1 MRLRHLATAVTAL
14 SLPALVLLAPPASAD
29 GSSSTGHEVASGLN
43 NPRHLSFSPN
53 GDLYIAESGTG
64 GSGPCITGGE
74 GDACFGLTGSV
85 TRVSHGTQR
94 RVLRGLPSVA
104 GEGGASAAGPADIQ
118 VFDAKHYVLTL
129 GLGAAPSARS
139 ELPRKAQILGTVQMG
154 TFGRSMS
161 TLADLARYEQR
172 KNPDGGVPDSN
183 PVGLTPYKGG
193 VLVADAGANAVN
205 NVHHGGWVNTLAVFP
220 DVMVAAPGGGMMPM
234 QAVPTSV
241 VVGPD
246 GAVYVSQLT
255 GFPFP
260 EGASTIWRVKPGSA
274 PTVYASGLTNVTD
287 LAFRGNQLYA
297 VQIASHGLL
306 TPGLPMG
313 SLVKVR
319 AGSTAPTV
327 VAGNLPAPYGVAIHS
342 GKAYVTLCAVC
353 AGGGSVQAFPL

>member
-14 SLPALVLLAPPASAD
+14 SLPTLVLLAPPASAH
-29 GSSSTGHEVASGLN
+29 GSPGASYVVASGLN

-64 GSGPCITGGE
+64 GTGPCITGGE
-74 GDACFGLTGSV
+74 GEACFGLTGSV

-94 RVLRGLPSVA
+94 RVLKGLPSVA

-118 VFDAKHYVLTL
+118 VYDSKHYALTL

-139 ELPRKAQILGTVQMG
+139 QLPPKARALGTLQVG
-154 TFGRSMS
+154 KFGHSMS
-161 TLADLARYEQR
+161 TLADLAGYEQR

-183 PVGLTPYKGG
+183 PVGLTPYRGG

-205 NVHHGGWVNTLAVFP
+205 NVHPRGWVNTLAVFP
-220 DVMVAAPGGGMMPM
+220 DTMVAAPGGGMMPM

-260 EGASTIWRVKPGSA
+260 EGGSTIWRVRPGSA

-287 LAFRGNQLYA
+287 LAFNGKQLYA

-313 SLVKVR
+313 SLVKVK
-319 AGSTAPTV
+319 AGSTSPTV
-327 VAGNLPAPYGVAIHS
+327 VMDNLPAPYGVAMRH